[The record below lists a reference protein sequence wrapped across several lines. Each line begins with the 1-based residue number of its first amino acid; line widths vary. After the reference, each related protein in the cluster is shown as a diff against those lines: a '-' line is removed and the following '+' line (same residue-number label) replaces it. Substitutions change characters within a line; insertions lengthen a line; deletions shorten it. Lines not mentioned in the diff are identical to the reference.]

1 MGGAAAGS
9 RLDHAREGC
18 GIAHLRASCPKPNFS
33 VERGATGSAAR
44 LQQRS
49 YNRCWTVV
57 AAAES
62 SRGVRRAVGLGVP
75 PSPSEPIGAGQ
86 ARAWSAFFLVS
97 VFFARWLLLC

>member
-1 MGGAAAGS
+1 MGGAGAVS
-9 RLDHAREGC
+9 PLDKAQEGC
-18 GIAHLRASCPKPNFS
+18 DVAHLRASCPKPNFS

-49 YNRCWTVV
+49 DNRFWTVV

-62 SRGVRRAVGLGVP
+62 SRGVRNAVGLGVP

-97 VFFARWLLLC
+97 LFFARWL